1 MMRLKDIKQMS
12 NISNFREKDT
22 LISEIEDIN
31 NLDDTQE
38 ISDTRGKTNTC
49 TKSGKIKVLLRII
62 IAFISGGG
70 VTTLINKLLDLEN
83 KDLIQVGKFINSWPF
98 VIVILD
104 ICMTVLLCVL
114 ILEIFKTKRIDNRNE
129 ELYMEN
135 RELKN
140 NIYIL
145 GKKKDEVIE
154 YNYKLQI
161 QIAQKEEKIYYL
173 KQMLSNKRI
182 QDLGLKGKN
191 RS

>member
-98 VIVILD
+98 VIVILA
-104 ICMTVLLCVL
+104 ICMTVVLCVL